1 MKLAL
6 TVFVTAFLVTFAP
19 GLLPASAQATLDDV
33 LLLDLKDGRV
43 TILLRP
49 DLAPKHVER
58 AKQLARDGFYDGIV
72 FHRVIDGFMAQGGD
86 PTGTGTG
93 GSNYGDLPAEFT
105 NKAKFVRGTVGAA
118 RAQDPNSA
126 NSQFYIT
133 FGPAPF
139 LDGQYTI
146 WGQVID
152 GMDAVDKIKRGEP
165 PSNPDKIVKVQVA
178 SDADQASQDAAT
190 AVLQKQN

>member
-1 MKLAL
+1 MKLVLSAL
-6 TVFVTAFLVTFAP
+6 ITAVLVAFAP

-58 AKQLARDGFYDGIV
+58 AKQLARDGFYDSIV
-72 FHRVIDGFMAQGGD
+72 FHRVIDGFMAQSGD

-93 GSNYGDLPAEFT
+93 GSKYPDVPAEFT

-126 NSQFYIT
+126 NSQFFIT
-133 FGPAPF
+133 FQPTPP

>member
-1 MKLAL
+1 MKLVLSAL
-6 TVFVTAFLVTFAP
+6 ITAFLVAFAP
-19 GLLPASAQATLDDV
+19 GLLPASAQTTLDDV

-72 FHRVIDGFMAQGGD
+72 FHRVIDGFMAQSGD

-105 NKAKFVRGTVGAA
+105 NKAKFVQGTVGAA

-126 NSQFYIT
+126 NSQFFIT

>member
-1 MKLAL
+1 MKLVLSAL
-6 TVFVTAFLVTFAP
+6 ITAVLVAFAP

-72 FHRVIDGFMAQGGD
+72 YHRVIDGFMAQSGD

-93 GSNYGDLPAEFT
+93 GSKYPDVPAEFT

-126 NSQFYIT
+126 NSQFFIT
-133 FGPAPF
+133 FQPTPP

>member
-1 MKLAL
+1 MKLVLSAL
-6 TVFVTAFLVTFAP
+6 ITAFLVAFAP

-72 FHRVIDGFMAQGGD
+72 FHRVIDGFMAQSGD

-93 GSNYGDLPAEFT
+93 GSKYPDVPAEFT

-126 NSQFYIT
+126 NSQFFIT
-133 FGPAPF
+133 FQPTPP

-178 SDADQASQDAAT
+178 SDADQVSQDAAT

>member
-1 MKLAL
+1 M
-6 TVFVTAFLVTFAP
+6 
-19 GLLPASAQATLDDV
+19 
-33 LLLDLKDGRV
+33 
-43 TILLRP
+43 
-49 DLAPKHVER
+49 
-58 AKQLARDGFYDGIV
+58 
-72 FHRVIDGFMAQGGD
+72 
-86 PTGTGTG
+86 
-93 GSNYGDLPAEFT
+93 
-105 NKAKFVRGTVGAA
+105 RGTVGAA

-126 NSQFYIT
+126 NSQFFIT

-178 SDADQASQDAAT
+178 FDADQASQDAAT

>member
-6 TVFVTAFLVTFAP
+6 SALITAFIVAFAP

-72 FHRVIDGFMAQGGD
+72 FHRVIDGFMAQSGD

-93 GSNYGDLPAEFT
+93 GSKYPDVPAEFT

-126 NSQFYIT
+126 NSQFFIT
-133 FGPAPF
+133 FQPTPP

>member
-1 MKLAL
+1 MKLVLSAL
-6 TVFVTAFLVTFAP
+6 ITAVLVAFAP

-72 FHRVIDGFMAQGGD
+72 FHRVIDGFMAQSGD

-93 GSNYGDLPAEFT
+93 GSKYPDVPAEFT

-126 NSQFYIT
+126 NSQFFIT
-133 FGPAPF
+133 FQPTPP

>member
-6 TVFVTAFLVTFAP
+6 SALITAFLVAFAP

-72 FHRVIDGFMAQGGD
+72 FHRVIDGFMAQSGD

-93 GSNYGDLPAEFT
+93 GSKYPDVPAEFT

-126 NSQFYIT
+126 NSQFFIT
-133 FGPAPF
+133 FQPTPP

>member
-1 MKLAL
+1 MKLVLSAL
-6 TVFVTAFLVTFAP
+6 ITAFIVAFAP

-43 TILLRP
+43 TILLQP

-105 NKAKFVRGTVGAA
+105 NKAKFVQGTVGAA

-126 NSQFYIT
+126 NSQFFIT

-152 GMDAVDKIKRGEP
+152 GMDAVNKIERGEP

>member
-178 SDADQASQDAAT
+178 SDADQASQDAAA

>member
-1 MKLAL
+1 MKLVLSAL
-6 TVFVTAFLVTFAP
+6 ITAVLVAFAP

-72 FHRVIDGFMAQGGD
+72 FHRVIDGFMAQSGD

-93 GSNYGDLPAEFT
+93 GSKYPDVPAEFT

-126 NSQFYIT
+126 NSQFFIT
-133 FGPAPF
+133 FQPTPP

-178 SDADQASQDAAT
+178 SDADRASQDAAT

>member
-1 MKLAL
+1 MKLTL
-6 TVFVTAFLVTFAP
+6 TAFVTAFLVAFAP

-58 AKQLARDGFYDGIV
+58 AKQLARDGFYDGTV

-93 GSNYGDLPAEFT
+93 GSNYPDLPAEFT

-118 RAQDPNSA
+118 RAQDPTSA

-165 PSNPDKIVKVQVA
+165 PSNPDKIIKVQVA
-178 SDADQASQDAAT
+178 SDADQASQDAAA

>member
-1 MKLAL
+1 MKLVLSAL
-6 TVFVTAFLVTFAP
+6 ITAVLVAFAP

-43 TILLRP
+43 TILLRS

-72 FHRVIDGFMAQGGD
+72 FHRVIDGFMAQSGD

-93 GSNYGDLPAEFT
+93 GSKYPDVPAEFT

-126 NSQFYIT
+126 NSQFFIT
-133 FGPAPF
+133 FQPTPP

>member
-1 MKLAL
+1 MKLVLSAL
-6 TVFVTAFLVTFAP
+6 ITAFLVAFAP
-19 GLLPASAQATLDDV
+19 GLLPASAQATLNDV

-72 FHRVIDGFMAQGGD
+72 FHRVIDGFMAQSGD

-93 GSNYGDLPAEFT
+93 GSKYPDVPAEFT

-126 NSQFYIT
+126 NSQFFIT
-133 FGPAPF
+133 FQPTPP

>member
-1 MKLAL
+1 MKLVLSAL
-6 TVFVTAFLVTFAP
+6 ITAFLVAFAP

-72 FHRVIDGFMAQGGD
+72 FHRVIDGFMAQSGD

-93 GSNYGDLPAEFT
+93 GSKYPDVPAEFT

-126 NSQFYIT
+126 NSQFFIT
-133 FGPAPF
+133 FQPTPP

>member
-1 MKLAL
+1 MKLVLSAL
-6 TVFVTAFLVTFAP
+6 ITAFLVAFAP

-72 FHRVIDGFMAQGGD
+72 FHRVIDGFMAQSGD

-93 GSNYGDLPAEFT
+93 GSKYPDVPAEFT

-126 NSQFYIT
+126 NSQFFIT
-133 FGPAPF
+133 FQPTPP

-152 GMDAVDKIKRGEP
+152 GMDAVDRIKRGEP

-178 SDADQASQDAAT
+178 SDADQTSQDAAT